1 MQYSI
6 TESEHLILQKLWAGG
21 SMSVMQLVEALAGVT
36 GWSRHAMISFLKR
49 MEEKGTVTYEMRGR
63 TRYYSAV
70 PEETEVLVDSA
81 RNVLDRFFGG
91 KIGRMVLYMAEAN
104 RLTDQDVDELQ
115 DLLDKLKAESS
126 EKSG

>member
-6 TESEHLILQKLWAGG
+6 TESEQLILQQLWSHG
-21 SMSVMQLVEALAGVT
+21 SMSIMQLAAALAGTT
-36 GWSRHAMISFLKR
+36 GWSRHAVISFLKR
-49 MEEKGTVTYEMRGR
+49 MEEKGTVTYVVQGR

-70 PEETEVLVDSA
+70 PGEAEVLVDSA
-81 RNVLDRFFGG
+81 GDILDRYFGG

-115 DLLDKLKAESS
+115 ELLDRLKE
-126 EKSG
+126 ENSGKA